1 MNTARDV
8 LVRAAWLVL
17 AACGGSGGDDTGPTP
32 DAPAPDAPASS
43 DPSAPRFLSFGTNVT
58 AISEGESVVFT
69 AVLTD
74 PDGID
79 DLIGGSLTSTDGSVH
94 YGAFAT
100 SGQEGSYTITL
111 AWAQLQQI
119 DDITFRTMEARQFR
133 AEFFDVA
140 GHAVERAVSISL
152 QCGGYGA
159 CSGRCAAACE
169 YLDPVR
175 VSCDDAC
182 AMHQGTCYANDTDRR
197 AFYRQGSQQVFD
209 ILDTCASVPAATSD
223 GLPFAAVECV
233 CVPSDP

>member
-1 MNTARDV
+1 MMSFPHSLLPAAL
-8 LVRAAWLVL
+8 LV
-17 AACGGSGGDDTGPTP
+17 AACGGPGPGDDGTTP
-32 DAPAPDAPASS
+32 DAASIDAPQSS
-43 DPSAPRFLSFGTNVT
+43 DPKAPRFLSFGTNVT
-58 AISEGESVVFT
+58 AITEGESVVFT

-79 DLIGGSLTSTDGSVH
+79 DLIGGSLTSPDGSVT

-111 AWAQLQQI
+111 TWAQLQQI
-119 DDITFRTMEARQFR
+119 DDITFRTMESRQFR

-152 QCGGYGA
+152 QCGSYGA

-175 VSCDDAC
+175 VSCDAAC

-197 AFYRQGSQQVFD
+197 AFYRQGGLQEYDF
-209 ILDTCASVPAATSD
+209 LDTCASVPAATSG